1 MTTATMTPP
10 EAAIV
15 KLDPASAR
23 TKRTIAFTMMAV
35 PGLGTVAAAWC
46 LWQGVY
52 TATDLW
58 LFAAMYFVHMA
69 GITIGFHRYLAHKS
83 FKTSRFFE
91 GVLLIAGS
99 MGGQGPIMDW
109 VTTHR
114 RHHRFSDHDGDPHSP
129 NLAGPGLRGKLRGLW
144 YAHMPWM
151 LSDENSSWS
160 FWAPDI
166 LRDRRLFFY
175 HRTYQLWV
183 AAGLALPALI
193 GFAVEGTATAALTG
207 FLFGG
212 LARMFLANQA
222 AWCVGSL
229 SHMIGGRPFDNGDRS
244 ANNWPV
250 AIFTFGEGLQNN
262 HHAFPGSYK
271 HAVRRWEPDLSGWLL
286 TALGRARVVWDL
298 RQPDAATIAKRRAAG
313 RAARAG
319 GTART
324 RAASAAA
331 GPARTATTRSSSGV

>member
-1 MTTATMTPP
+1 MSTATIRARGP
-10 EAAIV
+10 AIV

-23 TKRTIAFTMMAV
+23 IKWVTAFTMMTV
-35 PGLGTVAAAWC
+35 PGAGTAVAAWF
-46 LWQGVY
+46 LWSGHYSAV
-52 TATDLW
+52 DLW
-58 LFAAMYFVHMA
+58 LFAAMYFVHMG
-69 GITIGFHRYLAHKS
+69 GITMGFHRYLTHRS
-83 FKTSRFFE
+83 FKTSPFFE

-99 MGGQGPIMDW
+99 MGGQGPIMYW

-114 RHHRFSDHDGDPHSP
+114 RHHHFSDREGDPHSP
-129 NLAGPGLRGKLRGLW
+129 NLKGASLGDKLRGLW

-151 LSDENSSWS
+151 LSDESSSWRH
-160 FWAPDI
+160 WAPDV
-166 LRDRRLFFY
+166 LRNRRQFFY

-183 AAGLALPALI
+183 VTGLVLPAVIDLAI
-193 GFAVEGTATAALTG
+193 QRTPMAALTG

-262 HHAFPGSYK
+262 HHAFPGAYR
-271 HAVRRWEPDLSGWLL
+271 HAMRPWEPDLSAWILFV
-286 TALGRARVVWDL
+286 LGRMRVVWNL
-298 RQPDAATIAKRRAAG
+298 RKP
-313 RAARAG
+313 
-319 GTART
+319 
-324 RAASAAA
+324 SAAA
-331 GPARTATTRSSSGV
+331 VAARRAQKPRSAPAKA